1 VKFPE
6 SFEKLAAK
14 AVETVDVT
22 LDSSMLQLAGN
33 FLSTQKPGQAKAK
46 ELVGGLKGIYVKSFE
61 FAKEGEYSEADV
73 EAIRSQ
79 LSAPGWSK
87 IVSVQSKKKGENVG
101 VYVKREGNQIVGLTV
116 LSAEPKELTIV
127 NIVGP
132 IDVEQLSRLGGQF
145 GIPKVDVKQTEKPP
159 KAEEK

>member
-1 VKFPE
+1 
-6 SFEKLAAK
+6 
-14 AVETVDVT
+14 
-22 LDSSMLQLAGN
+22 
-33 FLSTQKPGQAKAK
+33 
-46 ELVGGLKGIYVKSFE
+46 
-61 FAKEGEYSEADV
+61 
-73 EAIRSQ
+73 
-79 LSAPGWSK
+79 
-87 IVSVQSKKKGENVG
+87 